1 MRLELSKRADLGL
14 QALLH
19 LCADCP
25 NALLSGAHL
34 SEAIGTTKNYL
45 PQVMAPLIRA
55 GWIESVP
62 GPSGG
67 YRLLTAANDISLL
80 EAIEAVEG
88 PTANGTCVLR
98 GAPCPV
104 EEPCVLHV
112 PWTRARDALL
122 SELDKT
128 PVSEVNCRALTQGG

>member
-1 MRLELSKRADLGL
+1 MRLELSKRTDLAL

-19 LCADCP
+19 LCGDRP
-25 NALLSGAHL
+25 DALLSGA
-34 SEAIGTTKNYL
+34 SVAEAIGTSKNFL
-45 PQVMAPLIRA
+45 PQVMSPLIRG

-67 YRLLTAANDISLL
+67 YRLLALAKDITLL
-80 EAIEAVEG
+80 EVIEAVEG
-88 PTANGTCVLR
+88 PTPNGTCVLR

-112 PWTRARDALL
+112 PWSRARDALL
-122 SELDKT
+122 SELDRT
-128 PVSEVNCRALTQGG
+128 PVSEVDCRALTQGG